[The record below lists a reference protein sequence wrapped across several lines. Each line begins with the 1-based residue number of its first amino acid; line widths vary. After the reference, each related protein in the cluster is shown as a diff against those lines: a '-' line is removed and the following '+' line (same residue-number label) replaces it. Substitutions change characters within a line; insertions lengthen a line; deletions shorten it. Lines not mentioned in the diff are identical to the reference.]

1 MSLQLP
7 RPNPQYDATN
17 EAQTRAAIERED
29 SRNVKKG
36 QIVKLLG
43 VTDGSDAI
51 AGDVGQY
58 LSSEVLVGS
67 AVSLVTATAK
77 DITSLAL
84 TPGDWDVW
92 GVIDMNPAGT
102 TTMSS
107 VEGWISSASNTA
119 PTRPNKGALFH
130 YQQSFGAGLA
140 QDFPVTAGRFS
151 ITANTSVYLSV
162 KASFAVS
169 TLSAY
174 GFLQARRVR

>member
-1 MSLQLP
+1 MFNLP
-7 RPNPQYDATN
+7 RPGDKYEQGN
-17 EAQTRAAIERED
+17 EAQTRAALQNAD

-43 VTDGSDAI
+43 VTDGSDAV
-51 AGDVGQY
+51 AGDVGEHKE
-58 LSSEVLVGS
+58 SEVLVGS

-107 VEGWISSASNTA
+107 VEGWISSTSATA
-119 PTRPNKGALFH
+119 PTKPNKGALFH

-140 QDFPVTAGRFS
+140 QDFPVPGRRFS
-151 ITANTSVYLSV
+151 ITANTTIYLSV

-174 GFLQARRVR
+174 GFIQARRVR